1 MPQIYVH
8 IGLPKT
14 ATTTLQT
21 QVLMPHTGW
30 CYVGTRLPRILNVD
44 PTFAVL
50 DAFVNRGQGT
60 AEAVQR
66 ALQDRWAREGKPLF
80 VSEEN
85 FSIGAFPGASSES
98 SLGQTRSAKLARLAA
113 SLEGLDALVLVGLRP
128 FRDAVFSAFV
138 EYQNELQGLGVEA
151 VANVDALGMYQ
162 THKLRDELEALW
174 PGKVVPVAFEDVV
187 AGTVQFP
194 GFQQQKPT
202 SPLPN
207 MRRHPR
213 TEQGVL
219 REIDVARPLKPLAR
233 LVAPW
238 SPAFAHALWRVKR
251 ARTVEVSRWSDR
263 EWREME
269 ALEAASDEARA
280 QWLSES

>member
-21 QVLMPHTGW
+21 QVLMPHEGW

-44 PTFAVL
+44 PTFALL

-60 AEAVQR
+60 AEAVQC
-66 ALQDRWAREGKPLF
+66 ALKDRWVREQKPLF

-98 SLGQTRSAKLARLAA
+98 SLSQMRSAKFARLAA

-128 FRDAVFSAFV
+128 FRDAVFSAYV

-151 VANVDALGMYQ
+151 VATVDALGMYQ
-162 THKLRDELEALW
+162 THKLREELEALW
-174 PGKVVPVAFEDVV
+174 PGKVVPVAFEDIVM
-187 AGTVQFP
+187 GTVQFP
-194 GFQQQKPT
+194 GFQQQKPK

-213 TEQGVL
+213 THQGVL
-219 REIDVARPLKPLAR
+219 REIDVVRPFKPLAR

-238 SPAFAHALWRVKR
+238 SARLAHSLWRVKR
-251 ARTVEVSRWSDR
+251 SRTVVVARWSEY
-263 EWREME
+263 EWREL
-269 ALEAASDEARA
+269 ATLEAASDAART